1 MLDYFIVEL
10 LENGQVLT
18 GRDGILLFKKL
29 MFQWSIILGKSK
41 TVLGLGERASSSFLS
56 PRLIV

>member
-29 MFQWSIILGKSK
+29 MFQLSIILGKSK
-41 TVLGLGERASSSFLS
+41 AVLGLGERAPSFFFR
-56 PRLIV
+56 PRL